1 MDGNIGNHLIA
12 MNLIL
17 RPLEDVN
24 DPVWSVIISIIIL
37 LAGVFYVI
45 VYILGIDERES
56 HGSNGAAESEELLQL
71 PSDRDQ
77 QSGGRGHDRCD
88 DRSGVRPLQEGESE
102 SSGSGHPRE
111 EN

>member
-1 MDGNIGNHLIA
+1 MGGSIGNRLVV

-17 RPLEDVN
+17 RPIEDIN

-56 HGSNGAAESEELLQL
+56 HGSDDTSKSEELLQF
-71 PSDRDQ
+71 PSDEHR
-77 QSGGRGHDRCD
+77 
-88 DRSGVRPLQEGESE
+88 
-102 SSGSGHPRE
+102 
-111 EN
+111 